1 MVIIGTVLL
10 QSATA
15 SSLARWLRVTEPEP
29 RGFLIVGAN
38 RVAREIALLALR
50 LRKIGYRT
58 LLADTSW
65 ENTEKA
71 RREVFETY

>member
-38 RVAREIALLALR
+38 RVAREIALR